1 MLLLPSISFA
11 QGQGLGE
18 GLGFRIEHESS
29 NFLLISII
37 TILLYIIMLIFKQT
51 KILNTILYKKI
62 LNMGLLI
69 SFLLTTY
76 SAFVSIFW
84 REYKIELPELV
95 DHKFWGIIM
104 IYLSIFHT
112 LERRWFFTNM
122 FKFKKKEEPQIK

>member
-1 MLLLPSISFA
+1 MGNDQISFT
-11 QGQGLGE
+11 
-18 GLGFRIEHESS
+18 
-29 NFLLISII
+29 LLSVII
-37 TILLYIIMLIFKQT
+37 IVIYIIMIILKKT
-51 KILNTILYKKI
+51 KILDIIIYKKI
-62 LNMGLLI
+62 LNVGLLI

-95 DHKFWGIIM
+95 DHNFWGTIM

-122 FKFKKKEEPQIK
+122 LKSKKKANIQTK

>member
-1 MLLLPSISFA
+1 MQNKSISFLA
-11 QGQGLGE
+11 
-18 GLGFRIEHESS
+18 
-29 NFLLISII
+29 ISII
-37 TILLYIIMLIFKQT
+37 IILIYIIMLILKKT
-51 KILNTILYKKI
+51 KVLNSLLHKKI
-62 LNMGLLI
+62 LNIGLLI
-69 SFLLTTY
+69 SFIITAY

-122 FKFKKKEEPQIK
+122 FKFKKKENIQTK